1 VSSFLK
7 NALSNYFKVESPD
20 DQVYQKLE
28 HQTKQK
34 QEGKPKLD
42 LLSLE
47 QGLDTSECFSSKN
60 FKQPTRIS
68 PCSILD
74 RFVQWSRHLE
84 KNHTKLTNASS
95 KNFKG
100 LKFFIT

>member
-1 VSSFLK
+1 MTKFISDK
-7 NALSNYFKVESPD
+7 
-20 DQVYQKLE
+20 QE

-34 QEGKPKLD
+34 QEGKTKVN

-47 QGLDTSECFSSKN
+47 QELDISECFFPKN
-60 FKQPTRIS
+60 FKQPTRIA
-68 PCSILD
+68 PCNILD

-84 KNHTKLTNASS
+84 KKKAQTTNASS

-100 LKFFIT
+100 LNLLLLSS